1 MALHTSTTFIH
12 IVTNSLT
19 VPQNHVSPRTW
30 MTFNKE
36 PLREYRSSLLLAICV
51 CKCASLSSELLYFIL
66 CLPDT
71 CIFTGE

>member
-36 PLREYRSSLLLAICV
+36 PLREYSRLLRSTHWL
-51 CKCASLSSELLYFIL
+51 ELRF
-66 CLPDT
+66 
-71 CIFTGE
+71 GHREREVRW